1 MQIPPA
7 SHRGSRERELQ
18 SHLWSSRAEAAEGV
32 LAGDGGALA
41 TEAGMIWK
49 NQDGSLRS
57 RSDM

>member
-7 SHRGSRERELQ
+7 SYRGGRERELQ

-41 TEAGMIWK
+41 TEADVIWR

-57 RSDM
+57 RSDL